1 MRSKILLFLFSA
13 VLTVGAVF
21 GVTNFAKAAVTEV
34 GPPIYKMFKDT
45 TVGPR
50 SVFPLA
56 SFMMSGDNS
65 STLTKVGFNIRASS
79 TMDNLTQISGVALY
93 KESGTNSGF
102 NPNEDTYLPG
112 SYRPSAALST
122 TTMTIIDMGAG
133 YVVPISNSEF
143 YLVASTSAMT
153 SIINGNAFDVVI
165 ASGYASTSAPSII
178 GSNSPENPK
187 KFILQKTVPVKI
199 SEIKAGSTGN
209 GKDEFV
215 ELYNPNDF
223 YINLNQIKTDGDLAL
238 YGYGTSTHFALTF
251 SPNKNY
257 IAPFSYFLLTSA
269 TNYSGSVSADAT
281 FSNLTSDLLIAN
293 GGLLIATSTVA
304 ANATSTKVDMLGYG
318 TQMSVNCENSDTAG
332 SCLRRRFS

>member
-1 MRSKILLFLFSA
+1 
-13 VLTVGAVF
+13 
-21 GVTNFAKAAVTEV
+21 
-34 GPPIYKMFKDT
+34 
-45 TVGPR
+45 
-50 SVFPLA
+50 
-56 SFMMSGDNS
+56 
-65 STLTKVGFNIRASS
+65 
-79 TMDNLTQISGVALY
+79 MDNLTQISGVALY
-93 KESGTNSGF
+93 KESGTNSVF

-165 ASGYASTSAPSII
+165 ASGYISTSAPSII
-178 GSNSPENPK
+178 GSNSRKIPK
-187 KFILQKTVPVKI
+187 VYFAKNRSVKI

-223 YINLNQIKTDGDLAL
+223 YINLNQIKIDGDLAL

-269 TNYSGSVSADAT
+269 TNYSGSVPPT
-281 FSNLTSDLLIAN
+281 PPLI
-293 GGLLIATSTVA
+293 I
-304 ANATSTKVDMLGYG
+304 
-318 TQMSVNCENSDTAG
+318 
-332 SCLRRRFS
+332 